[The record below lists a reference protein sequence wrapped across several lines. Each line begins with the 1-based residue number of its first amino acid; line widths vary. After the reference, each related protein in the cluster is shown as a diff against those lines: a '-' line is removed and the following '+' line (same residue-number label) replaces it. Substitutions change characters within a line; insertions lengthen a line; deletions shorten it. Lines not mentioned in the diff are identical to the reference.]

1 VDLATPLAKLH
12 IQPLQPVGE
21 GFEPSSL
28 PAFDVPFNPTSYKII
43 KPVSW
48 RSPAPAAGPASG
60 ATSPTGAHATAGSNR
75 ELDAPLVEFDGGGGR
90 TLTLDLFFDVTE
102 GGADGKTLDVRVQT
116 NQIVALTRI
125 ERKNSGQKCGPP
137 VCEISWGPQPPESP
151 GVPFVSD
158 LPFFGV
164 VTNLTQDFL
173 MFRPSGEPVRARLS
187 VTFSEYNLPKKN
199 KQENDPDLT
208 THRITRGDTL
218 SAIAARYYSDPGQWR
233 VIAAANAIDDPRRL
247 QIGQSLAIPQL
258 R

>member
-1 VDLATPLAKLH
+1 MDLAKSLAKLH
-12 IQPLQPVGE
+12 IRPLQPVGE
-21 GFEPSSL
+21 GFEASSL
-28 PAFDVPFNPTSYKII
+28 PAFDVPFNPTSYTIA

-48 RSPAPAAGPASG
+48 RSPAPATGPA
-60 ATSPTGAHATAGSNR
+60 TGAAATGAPGAAASNR

-90 TLTLDLFFDVTE
+90 TLTLELFFDVTE
-102 GGADGKTLDVRVQT
+102 GKTLDVRVQT

-164 VTNLTQDFL
+164 VTNLTQNFL

-208 THRITRGDTL
+208 THRVTRGDTL
-218 SAIAARYYSDPGQWR
+218 SAIAARYYADPGQWR
-233 VIAAANAIDDPRRL
+233 VIAAANAIDDPRHL